1 MVQTESPAL
10 LSLQHWKHFS
20 ANPELIVNVV
30 GDEGI
35 VALRRPPLSFLGIIK
50 EGQEEVVGIEKMQ
63 PQEVVGEGCEQSQ
76 HNHTSG
82 GNEADEASVHPT

>member
-20 ANPELIVNVV
+20 VNPELIVNVV
-30 GDEGI
+30 GDEGV

-76 HNHTSG
+76 HNHTRG
-82 GNEADEASVHPT
+82 GNEADEAMVH

>member
-20 ANPELIVNVV
+20 VNPELIVNVV

-50 EGQEEVVGIEKMQ
+50 EGQEEVVAIEKMQ
-63 PQEVVGEGCEQSQ
+63 MQEVVGEGCEQS
-76 HNHTSG
+76 
-82 GNEADEASVHPT
+82 